1 MQHLVVVCH
10 PKRQSFIQS
19 IAKAYADALK
29 AEGHTVAVRDLYR
42 TGFDPAVGEAELTGR
57 TPARIRKEQRFI
69 AEAGAI
75 ALFFPVWWGYMPAM
89 MKGYADRVFARGFA
103 YDVGADD
110 MTPLLSGKKA
120 LVFSSSG
127 ADMAF
132 LRRSKQWQ
140 AMRLL
145 LDDHFLSLCGID
157 MLDHVHFASIT
168 PDVAEKTV
176 AKHVARVRSVVSEHW
191 AGTAVPAG

>member
-29 AEGHTVAVRDLYR
+29 SEGHTVVVRDLYR
-42 TGFDPAVGEAELTGR
+42 ARFDPALGEAELDGR
-57 TPARIRKEQRFI
+57 TPARIRREQHHI

-89 MKGYADRVFARGFA
+89 LKGYIDRVFAQGFA
-103 YDVGADD
+103 YEADADD
-110 MTPLLSGKKA
+110 MAPLLSGKKA
-120 LVFSSSG
+120 MVFSSSG
-127 ADMAF
+127 ADMPY
-132 LRRSKQWQ
+132 LRRSKQWH

-145 LDDHFLSLCGID
+145 LDDHFLALCGID
-157 MLDHVHFASIT
+157 MLEHVHFASIT
-168 PDVAEKTV
+168 PALAEKTV
-176 AKHVARVRSVVSEHW
+176 AKHLTRVRSAVAHYW